1 MVKHMIIWK
10 MKDGEFDKKQRA
22 LEIKTALEGLEGKIE
37 GLVKCVLL
45 PKNSILLRVTCLW
58 ILPLLVTKHC
68 SFIKVTPFTKRLQT
82 A

>member
-37 GLVKCVLL
+37 GLVKMRIITE
-45 PKNSILLRVTCLW
+45 KYS
-58 ILPLLVTKHC
+58 
-68 SFIKVTPFTKRLQT
+68 
-82 A
+82 